1 MFCHVV
7 HINSWGYFIS
17 KQPRPPKKSYV
28 VSQKE
33 LIEGVL
39 SKASKFKKERK
50 KWTRCLGVSEVV
62 GGTKGRGRG
71 I

>member
-1 MFCHVV
+1 MLCHVV
-7 HINSWGYFIS
+7 HINSRGCFIS
-17 KQPRPPKKSYV
+17 KQCRPKKSYV

-50 KWTRCLGVSEVV
+50 N
-62 GGTKGRGRG
+62 GRDA
-71 I
+71 

>member
-1 MFCHVV
+1 ME
-7 HINSWGYFIS
+7 INVLPCCAHKLEGVFYF
-17 KQPRPPKKSYV
+17 KAVWAKKKSYV

-50 KWTRCLGVSEVV
+50 KMDEMLRRFGAV
-62 GGTKGRGRG
+62 GGGGSG
-71 I
+71 

>member
-1 MFCHVV
+1 MF
-7 HINSWGYFIS
+7 YF
-17 KQPRPPKKSYV
+17 KGVWAKKKSYV

-50 KWTRCLGVSEVV
+50 KMDVMLRLFIKLWVKGGGWGGGWSTNEVS
-62 GGTKGRGRG
+62 
-71 I
+71 